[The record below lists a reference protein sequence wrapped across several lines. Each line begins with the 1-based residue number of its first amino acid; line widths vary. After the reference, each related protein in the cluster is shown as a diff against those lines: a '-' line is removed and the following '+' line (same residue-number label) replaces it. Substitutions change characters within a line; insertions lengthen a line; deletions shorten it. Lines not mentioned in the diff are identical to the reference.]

1 MLIWPERRESS
12 KDKALFQRRF
22 PVALSGFPEETAYKK
37 DKARVLEQGFLL
49 GSHTGLRA
57 ANQLQILEPECS
69 LMSDAVMPENFP
81 LRIVETLRYSD
92 TDRQGH
98 VNNAVFSTLLESG
111 RVNILYDQRE
121 PLAADGCAFVIAR
134 LEIDFLAELNW
145 PGVVDVATAVARIGR
160 SSLEIRQALFQN
172 NECAA
177 VSRSVIVQMNET
189 TRRSQDLDEKARVS
203 LQRWLVGDA

>member
-1 MLIWPERRESS
+1 
-12 KDKALFQRRF
+12 
-22 PVALSGFPEETAYKK
+22 
-37 DKARVLEQGFLL
+37 
-49 GSHTGLRA
+49 
-57 ANQLQILEPECS
+57 
-69 LMSDAVMPENFP
+69 MSDAVMPENFP